1 MHDFVYINCVCL
13 IIRDPFTKVMH
24 CISIWLAW
32 ISIVLWSLVAY
43 WNSWRRNCNAWR
55 IFLKYSYYVNIMLFV
70 LFAWVYDC
78 ALSLFYWIV
87 MELHFVIFQF
97 NKDFSSKP
105 WLRPLMYHRL
115 KLEIITNGSYQKP
128 FWHLLNAH
136 SVRLAAWIGDGS
148 KRQCSWI
155 NVCTWIDEMY
165 SGWCSSMMPDNWLKM
180 LSLKSVTLH

>member
-13 IIRDPFTKVMH
+13 IIRDPFAKVMN

-115 KLEIITNGSYQKP
+115 KLIRNNNK
-128 FWHLLNAH
+128 WLLPEAI
-136 SVRLAAWIGDGS
+136 LTFI
-148 KRQCSWI
+148 KRTFCETG
-155 NVCTWIDEMY
+155 CM
-165 SGWCSSMMPDNWLKM
+165 NWWW
-180 LSLKSVTLH
+180 V